1 MARDM
6 AGRYL
11 QKHSLLGPR
20 RLVAVPDLL
29 GEEEAAITPSE
40 LRRLQEQV
48 AAAQKRLRV
57 TDSRRRELE
66 LLIEDSS
73 RGRQVVLDD
82 LRLAMLSILMHRYAK
97 RRKNQGSLFGEDPE
111 PSRPL
116 AVNPGVQEAARLH
129 LMHSFERPFY
139 FGIDDLCDASS
150 ENAELFLQ
158 LSAVLVDTVATQ
170 VIRSKA
176 PTLAASVQHRLLRQR
191 GQRIVDAWSFP
202 FVDRVRNV
210 VNGIAKRCVDV
221 TLEQNGWLTP
231 NAYGLRQQE
240 FDALSTEQPE
250 LARVL
255 QYAVA
260 YNALLVVPRY
270 ECKGKEWCLLELG
283 GILNLAH
290 GLSLKRGGFIEGDA
304 DALSRMTEGP
314 SA

>member
-1 MARDM
+1 
-6 AGRYL
+6 
-11 QKHSLLGPR
+11 
-20 RLVAVPDLL
+20 
-29 GEEEAAITPSE
+29 
-40 LRRLQEQV
+40 
-48 AAAQKRLRV
+48 
-57 TDSRRRELE
+57 
-66 LLIEDSS
+66 
-73 RGRQVVLDD
+73 
-82 LRLAMLSILMHRYAK
+82 
-97 RRKNQGSLFGEDPE
+97 
-111 PSRPL
+111 
-116 AVNPGVQEAARLH
+116 
-129 LMHSFERPFY
+129 MHSFERPFY